1 VSFFHRGRVRRT
13 RKGMY
18 RLDVPDNEREIL
30 RRLLPQLRMVLADE
44 DPADERARRLFPP
57 AYTDDDAADAEY
69 QRLMREDLVAS
80 HLAAL
85 DLVEASLDAN
95 ELTEGQLVA
104 WMSAVNSVRLV
115 LGTLLDVDEEL
126 DIGRLPNATP
136 DIESYALYAY
146 LSNLL
151 GDMVEALNP

>member
-18 RLDVPDNEREIL
+18 RLDVPEAERTIL
-30 RRLLPQLRMVLADE
+30 RRLLPQLRSVLTDE
-44 DPADERARRLFPP
+44 LPPDDRARRLFPP
-57 AYTDDDAADAEY
+57 AYTDDDEANAEY

-85 DLVEASLDAN
+85 DTVEASLDAS
-95 ELTEGQLVA
+95 ELSEQQLVA

-115 LGTLLDVDEEL
+115 LGTLLDVKEEL
-126 DIGRLPNATP
+126 DIGRLPDETP
-136 DIESYALYAY
+136 DIETYALYAY

-151 GDMVEALNP
+151 GDMVDALNP

>member
-1 VSFFHRGRVRRT
+1 
-13 RKGMY
+13 MY
-18 RLDVPDNEREIL
+18 RLDVPDTERELL
-30 RRLLPQLRMVLADE
+30 RRLLPQLRAVLTDE
-44 DPADERARRLFPP
+44 AAADERARRLFPP
-57 AYTDDDAADAEY
+57 AYTDDEAADAEY

-85 DLVEASLDAN
+85 ETVETSLDAT
-95 ELTEGQLVA
+95 ELSEEQLVA

-115 LGTLLDVDEEL
+115 LDTLLDVSEEL
-126 DIGRLPNATP
+126 DIGRLPDATP

-151 GDMVEALNP
+151 GDMVDALNP

>member
-18 RLDVPDNEREIL
+18 RLDVPEAERTIL
-30 RRLLPQLRMVLADE
+30 RRLLPQLRTVLTDE
-44 DPADERARRLFPP
+44 LPPADRARRLFPP
-57 AYTDDDAADAEY
+57 AYTDDDEANAEY

-85 DLVEASLDAN
+85 DTVEASLDAS
-95 ELTEGQLVA
+95 ELSEQQLVA

-115 LGTLLDVDEEL
+115 LGTLLDVSEEI
-126 DIGRLPNATP
+126 DIGRLPDETP
-136 DIESYALYAY
+136 DIETYALYAY

-151 GDMVEALNP
+151 GDMVDALNP

>member
-30 RRLLPQLRMVLADE
+30 RRLLPQLRTVLADE

-69 QRLMREDLVAS
+69 QRLMREDLVSS

>member
-1 VSFFHRGRVRRT
+1 
-13 RKGMY
+13 MY
-18 RLDVPDNEREIL
+18 RLDVPDTERELL
-30 RRLLPQLRMVLADE
+30 RRLLPQLRAVLTDE
-44 DPADERARRLFPP
+44 
-57 AYTDDDAADAEY
+57 AADAEY

-85 DLVEASLDAN
+85 ETVETSLDAT
-95 ELTEGQLVA
+95 ELSEEQLVA

-115 LGTLLDVDEEL
+115 LGTLLDVSEEL
-126 DIGRLPNATP
+126 DIGRLPDATP

-151 GDMVEALNP
+151 GDMVDALNP

>member
-1 VSFFHRGRVRRT
+1 MSFFHRGRVRRT

-30 RRLLPQLRMVLADE
+30 RRLLPQLRTVLADE
-44 DPADERARRLFPP
+44 EPADERARRLFPP
-57 AYTDDDAADAEY
+57 AYTDDEAADAEY

>member
-18 RLDVPDNEREIL
+18 RLDVPETERVVL
-30 RRLLPQLRMVLADE
+30 RRLLPQLRTVLTDDAPLD
-44 DPADERARRLFPP
+44 DRARRLFPP
-57 AYTDDDAADAEY
+57 AYTDDDDADAEY

-85 DLVEASLDAN
+85 DTVEASLDAT
-95 ELTEGQLVA
+95 ELSEEQLMA
-104 WMSAVNSVRLV
+104 WMGAVNSVRLV

-126 DIGRLPNATP
+126 DVGRLPDRTP

-151 GDMVEALNP
+151 GDMVDALNP

>member
-18 RLDVPDNEREIL
+18 RLDVPETERELL
-30 RRLLPQLRMVLADE
+30 RRLLPQLRAVLTDE
-44 DPADERARRLFPP
+44 APPDERARRLFPP
-57 AYTDDDAADAEY
+57 AYTDDEAADAEY

-80 HLAAL
+80 HLGAL

-115 LGTLLDVDEEL
+115 LGTLLDVNEEL
-126 DIGRLPNATP
+126 DIGRLPDATP

-151 GDMVEALNP
+151 GDMVDALNP

>member
-1 VSFFHRGRVRRT
+1 
-13 RKGMY
+13 MY
-18 RLDVPDNEREIL
+18 RLDVPDTERELL
-30 RRLLPQLRMVLADE
+30 RRLLPQLRAVLTDE
-44 DPADERARRLFPP
+44 AAADERARRLFPP
-57 AYTDDDAADAEY
+57 AYTDDEAADAEY

-85 DLVEASLDAN
+85 ETVETSLDAT
-95 ELTEGQLVA
+95 ELSEEQLVA

-115 LGTLLDVDEEL
+115 LGTLLDVSEEL
-126 DIGRLPNATP
+126 DIGRLPDATP

-151 GDMVEALNP
+151 GDMVDALNP

>member
-1 VSFFHRGRVRRT
+1 
-13 RKGMY
+13 MY
-18 RLDVPDNEREIL
+18 RLDVPETERELL
-30 RRLLPQLRMVLADE
+30 RRLLPQLRAVLTDE
-44 DPADERARRLFPP
+44 AAADERARRLFPP
-57 AYTDDDAADAEY
+57 AYTDDEAADAEY

-85 DLVEASLDAN
+85 ETVETSLDAA
-95 ELTEGQLVA
+95 ELSEEQLVA

-115 LGTLLDVDEEL
+115 LGTLLDVSEEL
-126 DIGRLPNATP
+126 DIGRLPDATP

-151 GDMVEALNP
+151 GDMVDALNP